1 MVSMSDTEERQLWTA
16 DEFLAW
22 LQPGKH
28 ADLIDEEILMHSP
41 ANLSHADL
49 LNFLDH
55 LLRAYIESNKL
66 GKLYREVVA
75 VRQSARRVFLPD
87 LAFFTNEQIP
97 RLKTTYA
104 PITSTMVVEAL
115 SPYTADHD
123 VGPKFTAYEQHGVQ
137 EYWILDPEH
146 LAHRFY
152 RREGELLFEFAT
164 HAEKTPAQR
173 VPGFWVHRSWPELE
187 HLPKAGRCLAE
198 INAM

>member
-1 MVSMSDTEERQLWTA
+1 MSDTEERQLWTA

-28 ADLIDEEILMHSP
+28 GDLIDEEILIHSP
-41 ANLSHADL
+41 VNLSHADL

-75 VRQSARRVFLPD
+75 VRLSARRVFLPD
-87 LAFFTNEQIP
+87 LVFFTNAQIP

-104 PITSTMVVEAL
+104 PIAPTMVVEAL
-115 SPYTADHD
+115 SPYSADHD

-152 RREGELLFEFAT
+152 RREGELLFEFAA

-173 VPGFWVHRSWPELE
+173 VPGFWVHRSWPEPE